1 MNDFSFEERTLLIIR
16 GKNRLSFL
24 NNLST
29 NKVDSLEVGQTIE
42 TIFTDINA
50 RIIDLA
56 IIGQMEEVAFII
68 GHQSNHS
75 RLLTH
80 LMQRSSLDSV
90 EITDSSPLNQFI
102 RQNEEHGNENWT
114 VKDGAT
120 IVSDGPFTLTV
131 LSKQKSISEFTEGLI
146 ESCLEEK
153 RIKALRPGPAELTAK
168 FTPYNIGLSH
178 LVSETKGCYL
188 GQEILARMQSR
199 GKKGKQLIL
208 VMGDDLQVG
217 VNGVTS
223 TANNHGL
230 AIITPQD

>member
-1 MNDFSFEERTLLIIR
+1 MNGFSFEERTQLIIR
-16 GKNRLSFL
+16 GKNRLPFI

-56 IIGQMEEVAFII
+56 IIGQMEEATFII
-68 GHQSNHS
+68 GHQANHS

-80 LMQRSSLDSV
+80 LLQRSNLDAV

-102 RQNEEHGNENWT
+102 RLNESHDNEVWT
-114 VKDGAT
+114 TKNGAT
-120 IVSDGPFTLTV
+120 LVSDGPFTLAL
-131 LSKQKSISEFTEGLI
+131 LSKQKSNSKFTEGLT
-146 ESCLEEK
+146 ETCLEEK

-168 FTPYNIGLSH
+168 FTPYNLRLNH

-208 VMGDDLQVG
+208 VKGDNLQVG
-217 VNGVTS
+217 VNEVTS

-230 AIITPQD
+230 AIITPLE

>member
-16 GKNRLSFL
+16 GKNRLSFI

-29 NKVDSLEVGQTIE
+29 NKVDSLDVGQSIE

-50 RIIDLA
+50 RIIDLV
-56 IIGQMEEVAFII
+56 IIGQMEEASFII
-68 GHQSNHS
+68 GHQANHS

-80 LMQRSSLDSV
+80 LLQRSKIDAV
-90 EITDSSPLNQFI
+90 EITDSTPVNQFI
-102 RQNEEHGNENWT
+102 RLNESHDNGVWT
-114 VKDGAT
+114 TRNSAT
-120 IVSDGPFTLTV
+120 LVSDGPFTLAV
-131 LSKQKSISEFTEGLI
+131 LSKQKSNSEFTEGLA
-146 ESCLEEK
+146 ETCLEEK
-153 RIKALRPGPAELTAK
+153 RIKALRPGPAELAAT

-178 LVSETKGCYL
+178 LVNETKGCYL

-208 VMGDDLQVG
+208 VKGDDLQVG

-223 TANNHGL
+223 TTNNHGL
-230 AIITPQD
+230 AIITPLE